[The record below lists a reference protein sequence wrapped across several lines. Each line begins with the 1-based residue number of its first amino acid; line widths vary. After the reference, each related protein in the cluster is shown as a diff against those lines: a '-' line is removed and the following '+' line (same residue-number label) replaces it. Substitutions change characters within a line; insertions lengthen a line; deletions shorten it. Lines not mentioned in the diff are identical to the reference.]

1 MFSIFFALLA
11 AAFFLAAISYTNRQ
25 DSCWELLENGVWMQ
39 RRASNYKAY
48 FLFSTYGG
56 KNTSSL
62 TPELWEIKVPFSENP
77 KYVTQHED
85 QLRNWWEPLAKHF
98 SSLGANPKTVKFIR
112 FSPTLGIHI
121 KTSASKKTKNAP
133 EEDIIALLLK
143 DANATWKPR
152 RFEVHSGY
160 AIRERL
166 MSKWHWFLSIAIF
179 SGVHGMLAYNYVHF
193 LGDVYYIAVG
203 IITAIIGSGSLAFW
217 FYPKMQGNLYCAR
230 TILHIFALGFISMSV
245 TFSYA
250 LVGINLISRQTV
262 CEMSVPVTQWYFS
275 SGKNRSY
282 HAVLDLSGC
291 NTNIATQTNI
301 NVRRSEYKTGPTVN
315 IRVSRGLLNR
325 YVLEK
330 K

>member
-1 MFSIFFALLA
+1 
-11 AAFFLAAISYTNRQ
+11 
-25 DSCWELLENGVWMQ
+25 MQ

-48 FLFSTYGG
+48 FLFSTHGG
-56 KNTSSL
+56 KNISSCA
-62 TPELWEIKVPFSENP
+62 PELWEIKMPFSENP

-85 QLRNWWEPLAKHF
+85 QLRNWWEPLAQHF

-112 FSPTLGIHI
+112 FAPTMGIHI

-143 DANATWKPR
+143 DANVTWKPR
-152 RFEVHSGY
+152 RFEVDSSY
-160 AIRERL
+160 PFRESL
-166 MSKWHWFLSIAIF
+166 TSNWYWFLSIAIV

-193 LGDVYYIAVG
+193 LGDFYYITAG
-203 IITAIIGSGSLAFW
+203 ITMAIVAAGALAFK
-217 FYPKMQGNLYCAR
+217 FYPKMKGSLHR
-230 TILHIFALGFISMSV
+230 TRTVGHIFALGFICTSV
-245 TFSYA
+245 MFSYA

-262 CEMSVPVTQWYFS
+262 CEMSVPVTQWYS
-275 SGKNRSY
+275 HSGKNRSY
-282 HAVLDLSGC
+282 HAVLDLSSC
-291 NTNIATQTNI
+291 SPNIATQTNI
-301 NVRRSEYKTGPTVN
+301 NVRRSEYQTGPTVN